1 MAIAQITII
10 GTGLI
15 GGSLALALKHKGF
28 AGKIVGCDHEPVLA
42 KALGLKAIDGAV
54 ADPLPACAGSDVV
67 VLATPVSAI
76 IDLLERLLP
85 ELPPRVLVTDT
96 GSTKS
101 EITARAQAALEGGEG
116 EAVRFLGGHPMAGKE
131 HSGIEQAS
139 ATLFEN
145 AVWFITPLAGQDGA
159 SQTQGIGAEW
169 VAMIRGIGARVV
181 QIDAN
186 NHDRLCAWAS
196 HLPQMMSTALASC
209 LVDFAEKFEAE
220 SGQVPPLHL
229 AGGRALREMTRIAS
243 SPYSVWR
250 DIALTNT
257 ENIEDALL
265 CLEQELAHI
274 RENLKSPELREQ
286 FKRANSLDLGS

>member
-15 GGSLALALKHKGF
+15 GGSLGLALKRGGF
-28 AGKIVGCDHEPVLA
+28 AGKIVGCDHEPVLV
-42 KALGLKAIDGAV
+42 KALAMQAIDLAV
-54 ADPLPACAGSDVV
+54 ADPLPACLGSDLI

-85 ELPPRVLVTDT
+85 ELPAHVLVTDT
-96 GSTKS
+96 GGAKA
-101 EITARAQAALEGGEG
+101 EIMARAQAALEGGADG
-116 EAVRFLGGHPMAGKE
+116 AARFVGGHPMAGKE

-145 AVWFITPLAGQDGA
+145 AVWWVTPLSGA
-159 SQTQGIGAEW
+159 NPAQGPCAQWLGMLRGA
-169 VAMIRGIGARVV
+169 GARVLV
-181 QIDAN
+181 IDAE

-196 HLPQMMSTALASC
+196 HLPQMMATALASC

-220 SGQVPPLHL
+220 SGQAPPLHL

-257 ENIEDALL
+257 ANIEDALL
-265 CLEQELAHI
+265 GLEQELAHI

-286 FKRANSLDLGS
+286 FKRANGFDLG